1 MNSGRP
7 AETWKLGFLG
17 EQSWNVKEDSDN
29 LIRTKREKGQKG
41 ASGGGMVI
49 EPAHVVERVLLKEG
63 LLGYLSSA
71 QLMVAV
77 CYGQD
82 GGQDDEV

>member
-17 EQSWNVKEDSDN
+17 EQSWSVKEDSDS
-29 LIRTKREKGQKG
+29 LIRLKREKGQKS

-49 EPAHVVERVLLKEG
+49 EPAHVERVLLKER

>member
-7 AETWKLGFLG
+7 AETWKLGSLG
-17 EQSWNVKEDSDN
+17 DQSWSVKEDSND
-29 LIRTKREKGQKG
+29 LIRLKREKGQKG

-49 EPAHVVERVLLKEG
+49 EPAHVERVLMKEG

-77 CYGQD
+77 YYGQD
-82 GGQDDEV
+82 GGQDEEV